1 MIRAIGLRIAAA
13 IPVMLGVAIVSFFLI
28 RLIPGD
34 IVNAIMG
41 TEFGDP
47 ELEQRFRQF
56 YGINDPLWRQFT
68 NWFGGLLRGDL
79 GVSHRT
85 GRPVLDEI
93 LLRFPPTFELAVT
106 ALIVSVAIAVPLGV
120 LAATRRNGPLDT
132 GVRVVSL
139 IGLSL
144 PNFWLGILLINLFAV
159 RWRWFPSGGSSDFA
173 LSWDHLR
180 FLVLPALTLGS
191 SLAAITLR
199 MTRSSMLEV
208 LGQDYMR
215 TARSKGL
222 PESMVI
228 RTHGLRN
235 ALIPVV
241 TVVGIQAGALLG
253 GTVVIEQVFS
263 WNGLGTL
270 VVNSI
275 GNRDY
280 AMVQGAV
287 LFLAGFYVLVSLLV
301 DIAYLFLDPRLRHR

>member
-180 FLVLPALTLGS
+180 FLVLPALAPAQPRRDH
-191 SLAAITLR
+191 AAHDPRRCSRCSARTTCAR
-199 MTRSSMLEV
+199 QLETPSR
-208 LGQDYMR
+208 GDPAR
-215 TARSKGL
+215 TGCA
-222 PESMVI
+222 
-228 RTHGLRN
+228 
-235 ALIPVV
+235 ALI
-241 TVVGIQAGALLG
+241 Q
-253 GTVVIEQVFS
+253 
-263 WNGLGTL
+263 W
-270 VVNSI
+270 
-275 GNRDY
+275 
-280 AMVQGAV
+280 
-287 LFLAGFYVLVSLLV
+287 
-301 DIAYLFLDPRLRHR
+301 